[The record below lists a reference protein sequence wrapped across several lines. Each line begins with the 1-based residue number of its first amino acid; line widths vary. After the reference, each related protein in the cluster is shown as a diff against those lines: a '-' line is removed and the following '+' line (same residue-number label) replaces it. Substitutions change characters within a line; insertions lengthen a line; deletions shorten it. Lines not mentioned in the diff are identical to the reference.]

1 MRRERWRVVERL
13 LDQVEGTTGRLVM
26 AVAPEPLD
34 VVLYETPVLVGSQ
47 PPHNPLRGFIQEGI
61 SLLEQPTSA
70 EIADLLHL
78 PNGVVELVL
87 GNLRQIGGAVC
98 DVAGRWGIPE
108 GAPIFRA
115 GGGDPAIWR
124 RARRLLCYWPQRQVL
139 LPVLPR
145 LRLRDL
151 VELGVHNLQGDVAE
165 WYAQFQS
172 WPIREGLRR
181 GLPDSIRI
189 LPLVSSSAAGD
200 GTNPAPAPD
209 APVSREEILVSKCQ
223 LDVIALTWC
232 SRRSGVW
239 ELVSR
244 MWSRPTTA
252 QESEGEPFSP
262 GECLVGL
269 TLPEN
274 LLGEGASLDALGQL
288 FDSRPELWRNLLEE
302 QEGLPSI
309 RRDLENDGHA
319 LLLSTQQLPDERR
332 RWRGL
337 YTSLAREARLL
348 CCTSANGTAVT
359 TTE

>member
-1 MRRERWRVVERL
+1 M
-13 LDQVEGTTGRLVM
+13 LDQVKGTTGRLVL

-34 VVLYETPVLVGSQ
+34 VVLYEMPVLVKSQ

-61 SLLEQPTSA
+61 SLLGQPTSA
-70 EIADLLHL
+70 EIAHLLHL

-87 GNLRQIGGAVC
+87 GSLRQIGGAVC
-98 DVAGRWGIPE
+98 DVAGRWGVPE
-108 GAPIFRA
+108 GAPICQTSE
-115 GGGDPAIWR
+115 GDPAIWR
-124 RARRLLCYWPQRQVL
+124 RVRRLLCYWPKRQAL

-151 VELGVHNLQGDVAE
+151 VELDVHNLQGDVAE

-172 WPIREGLRR
+172 WPIRKGLRR
-181 GLPDSIRI
+181 GLPDTIRI
-189 LPLVSSSAAGD
+189 LPLVGSGAAGD
-200 GTNPAPAPD
+200 EGTNQALAPD
-209 APVSREEILVSKCQ
+209 APVSREEILVRICR

-244 MWSRPTTA
+244 LWSRPTPA

-262 GECLVGL
+262 GESLVGL

-274 LLGEGASLDALGQL
+274 LLGGEASLDSLGQL
-288 FDSRPELWRNLLEE
+288 FNSRSELWRNLVEE

-309 RRDLENDGHA
+309 RRDLENDEPA
-319 LLLSTQQLPDERR
+319 LLLSTQQLPDKQR

-337 YTSLAREARLL
+337 HTSLAREARLL
-348 CCTSANGTAVT
+348 CYTSDNGAVVT